1 MKFIPY
7 TLACLAIT
15 SIPFPVQSQIKPDP
29 RATEPSIIENG
40 TISGGLSSGENLF
53 HSFEQFNIKVN
64 ETVRFENPDRIH
76 NIFSQITGNDP
87 STIAGTIQVNGPANL
102 ILLNPNGIIFTP
114 TAKLDLQGAFTATTA
129 SDVILEDDSRW
140 NASNPNRPTL
150 TISTPIGLGFYN
162 QNGQGI
168 IVKDVGQQSGVI
180 NEGPE
185 RIQISNPIIE
195 TNTEQGLI
203 NSSINLIGN
212 QVILN
217 NGIVATPSGQ
227 LTIGSIL
234 EGTTTI
240 GTEEII
246 FSGQRGDIILTDNSL
261 ISGTGSPNG
270 SILIWGKNL
279 NLTNNSVIINSNLGE
294 QDGGNISLN
303 LEHQLTA
310 IGITEPKSLGLEPII
325 PLPGIVTQAF
335 SQGNS
340 GDINIE
346 AHSISISKFAT
357 ITSTTFGKGN
367 TSNINIATEQLTIDG
382 KGILPTEPIF
392 ASSITTV
399 VQGLGNGGDINIE
412 SNNISVK
419 SGGIILSQS
428 RNLGNSGDIK
438 IDNREAIIVQGN
450 NGLFESTIGNT
461 SAISGENGAVEIN
474 TETLILDNGGQ
485 INSTSNGNAR
495 GGSITVNADQIQ
507 LNTNPNSTVKSEIVA
522 SNETASDLIRLI
534 FNISGT
540 PTGEGGKITINS
552 QKLNINNSIIT
563 INNEGIGDAGNLS
576 LKTDF
581 IILDE
586 GEISSV
592 AEFRGDGGNLNIDAN
607 TIVGKNESQIL
618 ANSQN
623 GQGGQITIDTKYLFG
638 FMFRD
643 TTGDEIG
650 LSEITAISLN
660 DPELNGNV
668 SISENNFFDRIETT
682 EINLRPIE
690 QINPPQCLTQSNGES
705 RFRRRSTNG
714 TPLLLPKWES
724 NQIGNTIIQQ
734 DDRTYLVNSQ
744 NFQNC
749 N

>member
-53 HSFEQFNIKVN
+53 HSFEQFNVKVN

-180 NEGPE
+180 NESPE

-240 GTEEII
+240 
-246 FSGQRGDIILTDNSL
+246 
-261 ISGTGSPNG
+261 
-270 SILIWGKNL
+270 
-279 NLTNNSVIINSNLGE
+279 
-294 QDGGNISLN
+294 
-303 LEHQLTA
+303 
-310 IGITEPKSLGLEPII
+310 
-325 PLPGIVTQAF
+325 
-335 SQGNS
+335 
-340 GDINIE
+340 
-346 AHSISISKFAT
+346 
-357 ITSTTFGKGN
+357 
-367 TSNINIATEQLTIDG
+367 
-382 KGILPTEPIF
+382 
-392 ASSITTV
+392 
-399 VQGLGNGGDINIE
+399 
-412 SNNISVK
+412 
-419 SGGIILSQS
+419 
-428 RNLGNSGDIK
+428 
-438 IDNREAIIVQGN
+438 
-450 NGLFESTIGNT
+450 
-461 SAISGENGAVEIN
+461 
-474 TETLILDNGGQ
+474 
-485 INSTSNGNAR
+485 
-495 GGSITVNADQIQ
+495 
-507 LNTNPNSTVKSEIVA
+507 
-522 SNETASDLIRLI
+522 
-534 FNISGT
+534 
-540 PTGEGGKITINS
+540 
-552 QKLNINNSIIT
+552 
-563 INNEGIGDAGNLS
+563 GNLS

-714 TPLLLPKWES
+714 TSLLLPKWES
-724 NQIGNTIIQQ
+724 NQIGNTIIQK

-744 NFQNC
+744 SFQNC